1 MYSVVL
7 MMAMTTGGDVVPDC
21 HRRGNCNGGCNG
33 GGYVSAC
40 YGGGYGGCYG
50 GGYGGGYGGCYGGG
64 CYGGGYYGM
73 PPRGEPLKMPG
84 EKPKEEKPKE
94 ELNKPIGQTA
104 PARIVVSL
112 PADARL
118 TIDEYTSPA
127 LSDTHIIVSSP
138 LGTEQTRTYVLTARA
153 MRDGKM
159 QTVEERVTVHGG
171 EETKVTLTLPTAVA
185 AR

>member
-7 MMAMTTGGDVVPDC
+7 MMAMTTGGDMVPDC
-21 HRRGNCNGGCNG
+21 HRRHNCNGGCNG
-33 GGYVSAC
+33 GYVGAC

-50 GGYGGGYGGCYGGG
+50 GGGYGGG
-64 CYGGGYYGM
+64 CYGGGSYGM
-73 PPRGEPLKMPG
+73 PRGEPLKMPG
-84 EKPKEEKPKE
+84 EKKPEKPPE
-94 ELNKPIGQTA
+94 EINKPIGQKA

-118 TIDEYTSPA
+118 TIDDYTSPA
-127 LSDTHIIVSSP
+127 LSDTHIIECSA
-138 LGTEQTRTYVLTARA
+138 LGTEETRTYVLTARA

-159 QTVEERVTVHGG
+159 QSVEERVTVRGG
-171 EETKVTLTLPTAVA
+171 EAKKVTLTLPTSVA